1 MISQVMEPPCFH
13 LGETVFGV
21 GNFFFFFRSANHPEA
36 TNISSPAILISPIN
50 QPVSEEK
57 QVDGQQT
64 EGEEKERKICVDGDD
79 VEFTD
84 PLMVTYL
91 RLQLHFSLNT

>member
-1 MISQVMEPPCFH
+1 MWIGDFLFV
-13 LGETVFGV
+13 
-21 GNFFFFFRSANHPEA
+21 FRSANHPEA

-57 QVDGQQT
+57 QDGQA

-84 PLMVTYL
+84 PLMITYL
-91 RLQLHFSLNT
+91 RL

>member
-1 MISQVMEPPCFH
+1 MRFSFVVDIFILV
-13 LGETVFGV
+13 
-21 GNFFFFFRSANHPEA
+21 FRSANHPEA

-91 RLQLHFSLNT
+91 RLRSTFL